1 MRKGTVTGD
10 LRITLA
16 ELGVPSNRGVYS
28 DPYTKGKVGVK
39 VCDIRLDDQLKEVV
53 KTKMEQ
59 KGYTFHFIRENN
71 ASYFSGTRF
80 CFSKN

>member
-16 ELGVPSNRGVYS
+16 ELGVPSNQGVYS

-39 VCDIRLDDQLKEVV
+39 VCDIRLDDELKEIV

-59 KGYTFHFIRENN
+59 KGYTFHFIREN
-71 ASYFSGTRF
+71 STGYFSGTRF